1 MIFLFDVDGTLTPPR
16 EKIEKEFELF
26 FGQWVGYQ
34 KSKLNKV
41 FLVTGSDRKKTKSQ
55 LTTPLLRLVN
65 GVYQNCGNQLYI
77 RNSLI
82 KEFNWKMPSSLH
94 LDILEILESS
104 IWFGKAGKNIEERV
118 GMINISTVGREADAL
133 LRKQYFEW
141 DKIEQERKKI
151 ADTLSRKYTELSF
164 DIGGE
169 ISIDIYPKG
178 NDKSQVLKDMNGKT
192 IFFGDRCEKGG
203 NDFEIAIMSDRFYN
217 VSGWEQTKKIILANF
232 S

>member
-26 FGQWVGYQ
+26 FGQWVSDQ

-41 FLVTGSDRKKTKSQ
+41 FLVTGSDRKKTKFQ
-55 LTTPLLRLVN
+55 LTAPLLRLVD

-77 RNSLI
+77 RNSLV
-82 KEFNWKMPSSLH
+82 KESNWKMPSSLR
-94 LDILEILESS
+94 LDILEMLESS

-118 GMINISTVGREADAL
+118 GMINISTVGRDAGMS
-133 LRKQYFEW
+133 LRKEYFEW
-141 DKIEQERKKI
+141 DRTEEERKKI

-217 VSGWEQTKKIILANF
+217 VSGYEETKRIILRNF
-232 S
+232 N

>member
-55 LTTPLLRLVN
+55 LTAPLLRLVD

-82 KEFNWKMPSSLH
+82 KESNWKMPSSLH

-118 GMINISTVGREADAL
+118 GMINISTVGREADTL

-141 DKIEQERKKI
+141 DKIEEERKKI

-217 VSGWEQTKKIILANF
+217 VSGYEETKRIILRNF
-232 S
+232 N